1 MAAHTRTRS
10 PIESD
15 GFRLGIEMRRRR
27 SLSSGEMTGPRQA
40 PLLRLVGWVSA
51 PAIKLRRYH
60 TPKSAAWRSLDLTY
74 LEATTYL
81 LLRLWCALAS
91 VRQNVMYC
99 IGSRTDQGQQSN

>member
-40 PLLRLVGWVSA
+40 PLLRLVGWASA
-51 PAIKLRRYH
+51 PAIKPRRYH

-74 LEATTYL
+74 LEATTCP
-81 LLRLWCALAS
+81 LLRIWRGLAS
-91 VRQNVMYC
+91 LGWTGYWVSLNFDLSPR
-99 IGSRTDQGQQSN
+99 S